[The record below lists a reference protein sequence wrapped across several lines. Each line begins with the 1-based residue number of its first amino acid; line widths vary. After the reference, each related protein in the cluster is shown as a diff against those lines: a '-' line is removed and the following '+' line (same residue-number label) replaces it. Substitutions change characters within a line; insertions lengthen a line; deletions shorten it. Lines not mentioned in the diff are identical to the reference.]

1 MEMKGF
7 FADIAILWIWKSLQ
21 KTHPTTPASDV
32 GAGAP
37 APPDASSNWSTHHLK
52 TPTIR
57 YQVSFGTII
66 PFPKKNTS
74 RKNRRSL
81 RLNLCPNERFIK
93 PTPKHFR
100 PIFGVLFVATIFLR
114 SLKVRAER
122 RSVAVTPSSEGSV
135 TFRTG
140 KVQHASA
147 ARSW

>member
-7 FADIAILWIWKSLQ
+7 FCRYYLFLMDLKIPSQ
-21 KTHPTTPASDV
+21 PGTHPTPASDV

-66 PFPKKNTS
+66 PFPKKKTHPQ
-74 RKNRRSL
+74 KIGDPP
-81 RLNLCPNERFIK
+81 LNLCPNERLIK

-100 PIFGVLFVATIFLR
+100 PIYGVLFVATIFLR
-114 SLKVRAER
+114 CAER
-122 RSVAVTPSSEGSV
+122 RGRCDAKQRGVCD
-135 TFRTG
+135 FTG